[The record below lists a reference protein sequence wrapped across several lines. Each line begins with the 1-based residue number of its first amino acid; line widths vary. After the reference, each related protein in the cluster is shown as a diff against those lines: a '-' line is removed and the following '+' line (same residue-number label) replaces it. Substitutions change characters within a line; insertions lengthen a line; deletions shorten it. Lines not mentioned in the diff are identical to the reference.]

1 MFSYSHYCIILHI
14 CFNLSSVFTS
24 NFTEF
29 EIYVRYPSGR
39 RRPIGV
45 FIRVNGLFRCIK
57 ISDTRFFKIDE
68 PIAQYRD
75 P

>member
-29 EIYVRYPSGR
+29 EKFCSLPQRSARLV
-39 RRPIGV
+39 GV

-57 ISDTRFFKIDE
+57 ISDTRFLKIDE
-68 PIAQYRD
+68 PIAQYGD